1 MRTCLVILLVAL
13 TVLPSVAVAGSANPG
28 FAFTAADTVRTN
40 LWIAQA
46 LMADIAREIVAVVPG
61 VDFDISLRTT
71 QDHEATPLLE
81 AQLFEQVVAAGHTA
95 YLNEIDQAD
104 EEETVAPVD
113 ADFEIR
119 YSFEA
124 LDLAYPRVG
133 RKLGLW
139 KNWVDREMGV
149 SVLVTVVD
157 MRSGRLLMDERL
169 QRSFGDRVKSEHLQ
183 RIDDS
188 VYSFTSSETA
198 EGGLMSVL
206 EELVVV
212 GALTGLVTIYFA
224 NTGN

>member
-1 MRTCLVILLVAL
+1 MRTCLVILLVIL
-13 TVLPSVAVAGSANPG
+13 TVLPAASVAGSDAPG
-28 FAFTAADTVRTN
+28 FVFTAADTVRTN
-40 LWIAQA
+40 LWVAQA

-61 VDFDISLRTT
+61 GDYDISLRAT
-71 QDHEATPLLE
+71 QDHEATPLME
-81 AQLFEQVVAAGHTA
+81 AQLFEQIVAAGHTA
-95 YLNEIDQAD
+95 YLNESDQPD
-104 EEETVAPVD
+104 EEESVASVD

-139 KNWVDREMGV
+139 TNWVDREMGL
-149 SVLVTVVD
+149 SVLVTVID
-157 MRSGRLLMDERL
+157 LRSGRLLMDERL
-169 QRSFGDRVKSEHLQ
+169 QRSFGDRVKSGHMR

-188 VYSFTSSETA
+188 VYSFTTSETA
-198 EGGLMSVL
+198 EGGIMSVL

>member
-1 MRTCLVILLVAL
+1 MRTCFVIFLVTLV
-13 TVLPSVAVAGSANPG
+13 VLPSVAVADSGTPG
-28 FAFTAADTVRTN
+28 FAYTAADTVRTN

-46 LMADIAREIVAVVPG
+46 LMADIAREIVAVVPR
-61 VDFDISLRTT
+61 VDADVSLRAT

-81 AQLFEQVVAAGHTA
+81 TQLYDQLVAAGHTA
-95 YLNEIDQAD
+95 YLNESDQTD
-104 EEETVAPVD
+104 EEEAVAPVD
-113 ADFEIR
+113 ADYEIR

-124 LDLAYPRVG
+124 LDLTYPRVG

-139 KNWVDREMGV
+139 KNWVDREMGM
-149 SVLVTVVD
+149 SVLVMVVD
-157 MRSGRLLMDERL
+157 LRSGRLLMDERL
-169 QRSFGDRVKSEHLQ
+169 QRSFGDRVKSDHMQ

-188 VYSFTSSETA
+188 VYSFTTSDTA